1 MKTIK
6 NLFLT
11 EEELDVLKKYEID
24 AHNGRTG
31 LRIENDGV
39 DFLTNTVGTVF
50 AHGKYEDLKKISD
63 KIRFAI

>member
-11 EEELDVLKKYEID
+11 EEELEVLKKYEID

-31 LRIENDGV
+31 LRIENDGL

-50 AHGKYEDLKKISD
+50 AIVKYEDLKQISD